1 MSNAAPDAST
11 PRQPRR
17 RTLTRFVAS
26 AAIAI
31 AVVALASCSAF
42 DGTENSS
49 ADPIETQSSAVD
61 GQAGSSEGQVD
72 GAVTPDGSPDE
83 TADTSADTTADNPA
97 EVRGAVASDPDGEFA
112 SSQMAEVIAECA
124 ADVAAACGQLGGR
137 LADVNTL
144 SEDDRITAFCSAG
157 PLLAEEGDGRMVGAI
172 VLSVLFGDESPMAA
186 PLETIRISAPGDD
199 QVVTAVATATAGAA
213 EACANT
219 QDELAG

>member
-1 MSNAAPDAST
+1 M
-11 PRQPRR
+11 
-17 RTLTRFVAS
+17 VAVS
-26 AAIAI
+26 
-31 AVVALASCSAF
+31 SCSAF

-49 ADPIETQSSAVD
+49 ADPVE
-61 GQAGSSEGQVD
+61 SESTTIDAQVD
-72 GAVTPDGSPDE
+72 GVATPDGTSD
-83 TADTSADTTADNPA
+83 TSADTSADNPSEA
-97 EVRGAVASDPDGEFA
+97 SGAVASDPTGEFA

-213 EACANT
+213 EACANA